1 MVVMERYKGDGM
13 KLTKKENKIDEFYI
27 KFDIHGVIKPLP
39 DLLDR
44 KIEELRDEYQK
55 EVLKAWT
62 AGYEFCEHLDKVFG
76 GNK

>member
-1 MVVMERYKGDGM
+1 MTKGQ
-13 KLTKKENKIDEFYI
+13 EWSDEFYLKC
-27 KFDIHGVIKPLP
+27 KFN
-39 DLLDR
+39 DLMPSLSDFLDR

-62 AGYEFCEHLDKVFG
+62 AGYEFCEHLNEVFG

>member
-1 MVVMERYKGDGM
+1 MTKGQEWAEEYFSSNDDI
-13 KLTKKENKIDEFYI
+13 KLRDMLN
-27 KFDIHGVIKPLP
+27 
-39 DLLDR
+39 R
-44 KIEELRDEYQK
+44 KIEELMEELRDEYQK